1 MKILKF
7 VIAGLLLSYSFT
19 VAAQEKRETA
29 KARKDVSSMEK
40 DLVDARADLG
50 MAKIDSAED
59 FRRFLRESEMKIND
73 NKLKIG
79 QLKKNRLKNFRY
91 SKERYDR
98 EVLALEE
105 KNDELQLKIK
115 ASAKTKTD
123 VWFSFKRE
131 FNYDLFELEEA
142 IKYLGRDKK
151 DEY

>member
-1 MKILKF
+1 
-7 VIAGLLLSYSFT
+7 
-19 VAAQEKRETA
+19 
-29 KARKDVSSMEK
+29 ME
-40 DLVDARADLG
+40 
-50 MAKIDSAED
+50 
-59 FRRFLRESEMKIND
+59 
-73 NKLKIG
+73 
-79 QLKKNRLKNFRY
+79 LKNFRY

-142 IKYLGRDKK
+142 IKYFGRDKK